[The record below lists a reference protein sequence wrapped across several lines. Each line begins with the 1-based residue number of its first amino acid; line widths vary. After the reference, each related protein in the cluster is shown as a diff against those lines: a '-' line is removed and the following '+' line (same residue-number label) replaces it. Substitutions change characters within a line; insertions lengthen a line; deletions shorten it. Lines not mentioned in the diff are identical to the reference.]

1 MKKLAIQIKAIS
13 DYKIL
18 AITTTQ
24 RKDYAFAS
32 LLNKQLNVSLEK
44 QKDFSFHDGEE
55 IRSFS
60 LYKTNLKEESL
71 NIILLGAKDGNIPLV
86 AKIKQ
91 MDFFILFEKGI
102 PDYIFKEV
110 SEELREISQIQY
122 VTTLPKKT
130 EEEFNLILADLE
142 LQISEK

>member
-1 MKKLAIQIKAIS
+1 MKKLIIQTEVIS

-32 LLNKQLNVSLEK
+32 LLNKKLNISLEK

-55 IRSFS
+55 IRDFS
-60 LYKTNLKEESL
+60 LYKTNLKEEAL
-71 NIILLGAKDGNIPLV
+71 NIILLGAKDGIIPLV
-86 AKIKQ
+86 AKAKQ
-91 MDFFILFEKGI
+91 MDFFILFEKRM

-110 SEELREISQIQY
+110 SDVLRGASQIQY
-122 VTTLPKKT
+122 VGNLPSKT
-130 EEEFNLILADLE
+130 EKEFNPILVDLE

>member
-1 MKKLAIQIKAIS
+1 
-13 DYKIL
+13 
-18 AITTTQ
+18 
-24 RKDYAFAS
+24 
-32 LLNKQLNVSLEK
+32 
-44 QKDFSFHDGEE
+44 
-55 IRSFS
+55 
-60 LYKTNLKEESL
+60 
-71 NIILLGAKDGNIPLV
+71 
-86 AKIKQ
+86 

>member
-1 MKKLAIQIKAIS
+1 MKKLTIQIKAIS

-32 LLNKQLNVSLEK
+32 LLNKQLNISLEK

-60 LYKTNLKEESL
+60 LYKTNLKEEAL
-71 NIILLGAKDGNIPLV
+71 NIMLLGAKDGNIPLV
-86 AKIKQ
+86 AKAKQ

-110 SEELREISQIQY
+110 SEKLRGISKIQY
-122 VTTLPKKT
+122 VSSLPPKT
-130 EEEFNLILADLE
+130 EEEFNLILVDLE